1 MKFDMSA
8 AWNEATRMMAANRDV
23 LLVIAGVFFFL
34 PYVVFM
40 LMFTNEMAAIEG
52 GAQGANPDPEAMG
65 EAMMAFYGSIW
76 WMILLMAVIQGI
88 GMLGLLALLSDR
100 ARPTV
105 GEALGI
111 GLKLLLPYLGAQ
123 ILLSA
128 VYGLL
133 VLVPFAVGAGTSV
146 AIGVVLGIVAFVL
159 LFYLFTKFLLV
170 SPVIAI
176 ERVAN
181 PIAALGRSWRLTKGN
196 SLRLFGFVVLLLLAL
211 VVVGGVVSMVLG
223 LVLALAGDEV
233 SRIGNA
239 IVSGLVNGVF
249 YVVFLAVLA
258 AMHRQL
264 SGGSPETV
272 SETFD

>member
-23 LLVIAGVFFFL
+23 LLVVAGVFFFL
-34 PYVVFM
+34 PYVAFM
-40 LMFTNEMAAIEG
+40 LMFTNEMAALEA
-52 GAQGANPDPEAMG
+52 AQGANPDPKALG
-65 EAMMAFYGSIW
+65 EAMMGFYGSIW
-76 WMILLMAVIQGI
+76 WMILLMAVIQGV

-196 SLRLFGFVVLLLLAL
+196 SLRLFGFVVLLLVAL
-211 VVVGGVVSMVLG
+211 MVVGGVVSMVLG